1 MKGCLIVI
9 LVFLG
14 ITMFSGVIVVALGF
28 AAYLIEILLPFAVL
42 AALGYLIYWILTKD
56 SKDKYS
62 PKKRNSKR
70 RKR

>member
-1 MKGCLIVI
+1 MKGCLIAI

-62 PKKRNSKR
+62 PKRNSRR
-70 RKR
+70 RKK

>member
-1 MKGCLIVI
+1 MKGCLITI

-42 AALGYLIYWILTKD
+42 GAIGYLIYWILTKD
-56 SKDKYS
+56 SNKTYS
-62 PKKRNSKR
+62 PKRNSRR
-70 RKR
+70 RKK

>member
-62 PKKRNSKR
+62 PKRNSKR